1 MQATFNTTI
10 QLFLRLFRLNLKLES
25 NLCRGFTPE
34 KYSVDGVLNG
44 PLVPLVGF

>member
-25 NLCRGFTPE
+25 NPE

-44 PLVPLVGF
+44 RLVPLVGF